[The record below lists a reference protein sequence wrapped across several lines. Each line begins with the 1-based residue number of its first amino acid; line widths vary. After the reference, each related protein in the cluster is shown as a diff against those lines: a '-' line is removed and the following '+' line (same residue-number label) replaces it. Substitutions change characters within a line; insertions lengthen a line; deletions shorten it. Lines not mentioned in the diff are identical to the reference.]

1 MLIRLCGVDQVLAL
15 IKFEYSPLSGS
26 TYHSVRIHRSM
37 QTSDLFGQPNPSSQR
52 LLRLYDGPAMTL
64 GAAPGEAPARVRL
77 RG

>member
-1 MLIRLCGVDQVLAL
+1 
-15 IKFEYSPLSGS
+15 
-26 TYHSVRIHRSM
+26 M